1 MALSSQWGSF
11 PRGAPRHLVS
21 VPTRELRHFVHRH
34 AWKGSSP
41 KPICTMLHLVQVLRR
56 IRPHRT
62 LRAQTSDHYLSR
74 TGIRRRSSPYAAP
87 CQDADMGGGVG
98 GVWPPVHD
106 ERYGLPDMGVYI
118 SRVEGRNMGL
128 GPQGRRE
135 PAPRLRRRSRPLRRC
150 AIEHALPSPG
160 LADLRLD
167 LDRYT
172 RTFGTGSV
180 EHFIHPVDHGCL

>member
-1 MALSSQWGSF
+1 
-11 PRGAPRHLVS
+11 
-21 VPTRELRHFVHRH
+21 
-34 AWKGSSP
+34 
-41 KPICTMLHLVQVLRR
+41 
-56 IRPHRT
+56 
-62 LRAQTSDHYLSR
+62 
-74 TGIRRRSSPYAAP
+74 
-87 CQDADMGGGVG
+87 MGGGVG

-118 SRVEGRNMGL
+118 SRLEGRNMGL

-180 EHFIHPVDHGCL
+180 EHFIHPVDHGLLEPRLGLLGIFLVSLDQKLILDAGYARLTLFGARQLLPFFCY